1 MKLNLKPNQKWIGG
15 TARGTKQ
22 VQLNNVADQI
32 VRGQFHPYKTV
43 GFKTISCKL
52 EKKVVEQLTKIAAKH
67 DISVQELL
75 RQGLE
80 QNKLI
85 S

>member
-22 VQLNNVADQI
+22 VQLTNVADQI
-32 VRGQFHPYKTV
+32 VRGQFHPCKTV